1 MARRRLTRLVCAVL
15 CAVPLVCVQTV
26 ARADV
31 IGAEQYIDV
40 VDRRATLDRV
50 DTMLARSDVRDTL
63 ERLGVDPDDASERVA
78 ALNDREL
85 AVLAEE
91 MDELPAGGLLAT
103 IGVVFIVLLI
113 LELVGVTNIF
123 SKI

>member
-1 MARRRLTRLVCAVL
+1 MARRRLTRFICAVL
-15 CAVPLVCVQTV
+15 CTVPLVCVQTV